1 MTQETIH
8 TIITVGV
15 IAALFS
21 WVPLVNVV
29 CPPGWRSTEQASERD
44 AAKKERKAQQ
54 ERQAQCDA
62 SQPTITDKA
71 VELSSLSSRGLAD
84 KSRDLFRALSVRD
97 EREIV
102 SSASAAMRVP
112 RAKGSSV
119 GRKEIIKTCAE

>member
-15 IAALFS
+15 IAGLFS

-29 CPPGWRSTEQASERD
+29 CPPGWRSAERASERD
-44 AAKKERKAQQ
+44 AAKKERKTRQ
-54 ERQAQCDA
+54 EIQSQGDA
-62 SQPTITDKA
+62 SQPTITDQA

-97 EREIV
+97 DREIV
-102 SSASAAMRVP
+102 SSPSAAMRVP

-119 GRKEIIKTCAE
+119 GRKEIVKTCAE

>member
-1 MTQETIH
+1 MTQDTVH

-29 CPPGWRSTEQASERD
+29 CPPGWRSAERD
-44 AAKKERKAQQ
+44 AEKKESRMRQQ
-54 ERQAQCDA
+54 EQARCDA
-62 SQPTITDKA
+62 SRPVIADRA
-71 VELSSLSSRGLAD
+71 VEFSSLSSQRLAD
-84 KSRDLFRALSVRD
+84 KSRDLFRALSARD
-97 EREIV
+97 DAEIV

-112 RAKGSSV
+112 RAKESSI